1 MKFRFRTDDD
11 LPYNQK
17 INVPVSVI
25 PLSSVIKRKNVYHP
39 NFRLQKCFYEIAKFN
54 VILKKSILFLKYK

>member
-1 MKFRFRTDDD
+1 MMKFRFRTDDD

-25 PLSSVIKRKNVYHP
+25 PLSSVIKRKKMLVIQILDYKNV
-39 NFRLQKCFYEIAKFN
+39 FMK
-54 VILKKSILFLKYK
+54 LKIKKKNY